1 MHARLALVF
10 VACTLVAAACKRD
23 EPSSQPGDASAGA
36 IVPPEQEGSAVA
48 AGSNTASATE
58 PIDCSARPEQFGP
71 VIVSASQ
78 YAARHAATASKFS
91 EVQSSASQPAEVCG
105 VGAGIELIATL
116 TCDDGTNPFKG
127 DRMAAHASRAGNV
140 GPGGRCDSIIDLYPV
155 TCPEGTFEIYID
167 SYVCADLAA
176 FW

>member
-10 VACTLVAAACKRD
+10 VACTLVAAACRRD
-23 EPSSQPGDASAGA
+23 EPSSPPGDASAGA
-36 IVPPEQEGSAVA
+36 IVPPEQEGRAL
-48 AGSNTASATE
+48 E

-71 VIVSASQ
+71 VIVSASH

-127 DRMAAHASRAGNV
+127 DRGAAHAARAGNV
-140 GPGGRCDSIIDLYPV
+140 GPGGRCGSIIDLYPV